1 MIIIF
6 GFPRFKLLHWTEP
19 EQADRSFYEE
29 AKEKLAAYPDLK
41 FESEVNF
48 WKSFWPYFIAILVF
62 LGSAIWLFTI
72 VYGKIE
78 DNDILGS
85 SLFLVCF
92 SLYPAIY
99 GVTKIIY
106 YSRYR
111 RQEKKYHTRFIE
123 AVNNSKDYDDF
134 IREFYTGKITPQ
146 S

>member
-99 GVTKIIY
+99 VKPSRKIGQLSFIQFCKFKLFNY
-106 YSRYR
+106 
-111 RQEKKYHTRFIE
+111 EKKKLYRKQNPFDHQ
-123 AVNNSKDYDDF
+123 AV
-134 IREFYTGKITPQ
+134 
-146 S
+146 